1 MVGSG
6 SGVSGPRVTP
16 GTIAKETN
24 EENIKEL
31 EAQAFSGG
39 PIVVQLGMK
48 QAPAKK
54 SGGGDQGFRQ
64 GTDPPAP
71 PSNSEPTPEG
81 KEALNNTIQFLGS
94 MAGSDPVGGLWAV
107 MMEYQKMMN
116 KENRQDRA
124 LARAD
129 ARTEL
134 TLKAAKF
141 DMEKTKI
148 VQMKDEARERYE
160 HAMTAANWEM
170 GLGIASCCA
179 AAFSFVGGM
188 SSNPGS
194 GTFCDIMGKIGKGL
208 DVATKA
214 VQAGATREIAHH
226 KNYGDYQKKMGLAS
240 DATQQQ
246 IYDQEKS
253 INAAGVQA
261 SESKDAHEASRDRR
275 KSALDNMQK
284 FLDILRSIN
293 PQI

>member
-1 MVGSG
+1 MGSG
-6 SGVSGPRVTP
+6 SSGGVSGPRVTP
-16 GTIAKETN
+16 GTIAADAN
-24 EENIKEL
+24 QENIKEL

-39 PIVVQLGMK
+39 PIVVQLGMR
-48 QAPAKK
+48 QVAPKAK
-54 SGGGDQGFRQ
+54 SGSGDTGFRQ
-64 GTDPPAP
+64 TGDPPAP
-71 PSNSEPTPEG
+71 PSDEPTAGG
-81 KEALNNTIQFLGS
+81 KEALNNSIQFLGS
-94 MAGSDPVGGLWAV
+94 LAGSDPVGGLWAV

-116 KENRQDRA
+116 KENRDDRK

-134 TLKAAKF
+134 ALKAGKF
-141 DMEKTKI
+141 ELEKTKI
-148 VQMKDEARERYE
+148 TQMKAEASERYE

-179 AAFSFVGGM
+179 AAVSFAGGIGGCPSWVGQL
-188 SSNPGS
+188 
-194 GTFCDIMGKIGKGL
+194 GKGL
-208 DVATKA
+208 DVAVKA

-240 DATQQQ
+240 DETQKQ
-246 IYDQEKS
+246 IYDQENA
-253 INAAGVQA
+253 INKAGVQA
-261 SESKDAHEASRDRR
+261 SESKDASEASRDRR